1 MDAMFWLIIW
11 VDALL
16 VAGIVMKCIN
26 TKERRNIIFGGRE
39 FEVYLSPEVSG
50 KMCAVSIYEV
60 VHPNRKF
67 FRTKYRCYKTF
78 WISDFET
85 IKKGIYAILNDY
97 LHDEE
102 EENLIEAKWNEVEE
116 NETT

>member
-11 VDALL
+11 IVVLV
-16 VAGIVMKCIN
+16 VAGIIMKCFN
-26 TKERRNIIFGGRE
+26 TKECRNVLYGGRE
-39 FEVYLSPEVSG
+39 FEVYLSSECCG
-50 KMCAVSIYEV
+50 KMCEVSIYEV

-85 IKKGIYAILNDY
+85 IKEGIYSVIQRY
-97 LHDEE
+97 LIDEE
-102 EENLIEAKWNEVEE
+102 EENLIKAKWNEVE
-116 NETT
+116 